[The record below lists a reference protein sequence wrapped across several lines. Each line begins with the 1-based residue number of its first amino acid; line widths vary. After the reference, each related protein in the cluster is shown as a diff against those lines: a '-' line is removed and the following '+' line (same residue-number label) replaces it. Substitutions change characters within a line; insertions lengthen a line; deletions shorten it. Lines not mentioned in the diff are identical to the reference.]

1 MKARAFVLINCEPGM
16 TRKIVEKIQKIPGVE
31 YAEVV
36 TGPYDII
43 AIVSGSDINYIGVVI
58 AERIRT
64 IEGVD
69 KTVTC
74 PVVKFDSLDSL
85 IY

>member
-1 MKARAFVLINCEPGM
+1 MKAMAFVLINCQPGQ
-16 TRKIVEKIQKIPGVE
+16 TRRICEKIQNLPSVQ
-31 YAEVV
+31 YAQAV

-43 AIVSGSDINYIGVVI
+43 ALVSGSDLNYIGAVV
-58 AERIRT
+58 AERIQT
-64 IEGVD
+64 IEGVE

-74 PVVKFDSLDSL
+74 NVVKFDQLDSL